1 MSQVKEEALSQD
13 EQDYKEL
20 QLLAVELHKSRAF
33 QKVIVD
39 LYLKKTALSIGSTF
53 TGSSDDIDALKAV
66 THLNNFMTSLTGQ
79 ELI

>member
-1 MSQVKEEALSQD
+1 MNELTPD
-13 EQDYKEL
+13 EIEYKEL
-20 QLLAVELHKSRAF
+20 QQLATELLKNNAF

-39 LYLKKTALSIGSTF
+39 LYVKKTAIGIGSTF
-53 TGSSDDIDALKAV
+53 TGSADDIDALKAV